1 MKGEAHDYRLSVD
14 YCAFMVAILLARH
27 EVNGENAQ
35 KQWSGAEISE
45 KLNDL
50 PYSSTADFY
59 VDSEALQHGL
69 SIFQR
74 QLNRR
79 GLIAVPI
86 AYERNELRNFFDLVA
101 AQRSIQI
108 KFLGY
113 NKPPEEESE
122 CDLLSRVLAI
132 RNDLLCK
139 SNYNPSFNS
148 TPSSVLG
155 HLYHPMIISQ
165 RYPKEEKKI
174 VLKTEEK
181 KITRKSPSKLKKR
194 AIKNNTLKLLDSVKR
209 KFGYNNVQ
217 YYLESAVKL
226 ESIKKQKLINS
237 GEYIEDENEKGD
249 FNSEDGND
257 GDLALNEIQNDDGVL
272 EMLSKL
278 KAKYIIFGDED
289 QNSVVA
295 LFEVV
300 RCVALNREYV
310 SFEKIASKITAK
322 MLSEINYYSTI
333 KARTILRWYSV
344 KDKIDKKS
352 GPKIIANFESEIW
365 GNLMLCIFEKE
376 QEEVR
381 FYEQFS
387 TKNISK

>member
-1 MKGEAHDYRLSVD
+1 M
-14 YCAFMVAILLARH
+14 
-27 EVNGENAQ
+27 
-35 KQWSGAEISE
+35 
-45 KLNDL
+45 
-50 PYSSTADFY
+50 
-59 VDSEALQHGL
+59 
-69 SIFQR
+69 FQR

-122 CDLLSRVLAI
+122 CDLLSRILAI

-139 SNYNPSFNS
+139 SNYTPSFNS

-181 KITRKSPSKLKKR
+181 KITRKSPAKLKKR

-217 YYLESAVKL
+217 YYLESAVKI

-257 GDLALNEIQNDDGVL
+257 GDLALNEIENDDGVL

-352 GPKIIANFESEIW
+352 GPKIIENFESEIW

>member
-1 MKGEAHDYRLSVD
+1 
-14 YCAFMVAILLARH
+14 
-27 EVNGENAQ
+27 
-35 KQWSGAEISE
+35 
-45 KLNDL
+45 
-50 PYSSTADFY
+50 
-59 VDSEALQHGL
+59 
-69 SIFQR
+69 
-74 QLNRR
+74 
-79 GLIAVPI
+79 
-86 AYERNELRNFFDLVA
+86 
-101 AQRSIQI
+101 
-108 KFLGY
+108 
-113 NKPPEEESE
+113 
-122 CDLLSRVLAI
+122 
-132 RNDLLCK
+132 
-139 SNYNPSFNS
+139 
-148 TPSSVLG
+148 
-155 HLYHPMIISQ
+155 MIISQ

-181 KITRKSPSKLKKR
+181 KITRKSPAKLKKR

-278 KAKYIIFGDED
+278 KAKYIIFGEED

-344 KDKIDKKS
+344 KDKIDRKS
-352 GPKIIANFESEIW
+352 GPKIIENFESEIW

>member
-1 MKGEAHDYRLSVD
+1 MKSEAHECRLSVD

-27 EVNGENAQ
+27 EVNRENSE

-50 PYSSTADFY
+50 PYSSTANFY

-69 SIFQR
+69 SIFQK

-86 AYERNELRNFFDLVA
+86 AYDRKQLRDFFDLVA
-101 AQRSIQI
+101 AQRLIQI

-113 NKPPEEESE
+113 NESPEDESE
-122 CDLLSRVLAI
+122 CDLLSRILAI

-139 SNYNPSFNS
+139 SNYAPSSNP

-155 HLYHPMIISQ
+155 RLYHPMIMIQ
-165 RYPKEEKKI
+165 RYPKDEKKT
-174 VLKTEEK
+174 VLKIEEN

-194 AIKNNTLKLLDSVKR
+194 AIKNNTVRLLDSVKR
-209 KFGYNNVQ
+209 KFGFNNVQ
-217 YYLESAVKL
+217 YYLESAVKM

-237 GEYIEDENEKGD
+237 GEYIENENYSCD
-249 FNSEDGND
+249 SNSEDGHNK
-257 GDLALNEIQNDDGVL
+257 DLALNEIEDDDGVL
-272 EMLSKL
+272 DMVSKL
-278 KAKYIIFGDED
+278 KGKYIIFGDED

-300 RCVALNREYV
+300 RDVALNREYV
-310 SFEKIASKITAK
+310 KLEKIASKITAK
-322 MLSEINYYSTI
+322 ILSEINYYSTI
-333 KARTILRWYSV
+333 KARTILRWYSMEE
-344 KDKIDKKS
+344 KIDKKS
-352 GPKIIANFESEIW
+352 GPKIIENFESEIW
-365 GNLMLCIFEKE
+365 GNLMLCIFEKN
-376 QEEVR
+376 QEEVI
-381 FYEQFS
+381 F
-387 TKNISK
+387 